1 MPRPHGIEVR
11 IAPVALQQPV
21 WWERVLKR
29 LRYGRTDLRLRSSW
43 NRAPHLT
50 AKGRIS
56 ISCAVAGL
64 GTKPR
69 KVIGVDRLL
78 FAGQG

>member
-29 LRYGRTDLRLRSSW
+29 LRYGRTDLRLQSSW

-50 AKGRIS
+50 AKGTHLHLVRRH
-56 ISCAVAGL
+56 G
-64 GTKPR
+64 PR
-69 KVIGVDRLL
+69 NETPQSDWR
-78 FAGQG
+78 